1 MIADLQLDNFLVDEL
16 TCRIDANQKKP
27 AEKFLFAFDFDI
39 KSHNADPNKLLVSL
53 EVDLNKG
60 RAFKTHGGYQI
71 HLHMLGWFSFG
82 EGIDKDT
89 KTRMAYTNA
98 TSILYGVARGIVA
111 QITGG
116 LGRDRVLLPAVNM
129 QEIAK
134 QKAQKKQKSSEEQD
148 IKVQLAQDNPQALNF
163 K

>member
-1 MIADLQLDNFLVDEL
+1 MIANLQLDNFLVDEL
-16 TCRIDANQKKP
+16 TCRIDAAQKKP
-27 AEKFLFAFDFDI
+27 AEKFIFALDFDI
-39 KSHNADPNKLLVSL
+39 KSHDRDPNKYLVSL

-71 HLHMLGWFSFG
+71 HLHMFGWFSFG
-82 EGIDKDT
+82 EGVDKNT
-89 KTRMAYTNA
+89 KTKMAYTNA

-116 LGRDRVLLPAVNM
+116 LGRDRFLLPAVNM

-134 QKAQKKQKSSEEQD
+134 QKVQKKQKSAEEQD
-148 IKVQLAQDNPQALNF
+148 IKVQLTEDDPQALNF